1 MAMSSLANVGKVCAR
16 RGMGKM
22 ATRSM
27 ASEPWSYTPAGRNH
41 LFVPGPTNI
50 NDKVLRAMM
59 VQGQNH
65 RDPSSAWMVDGLLK
79 DLKYI
84 FKTASAQPFIF
95 PATGTGAWE
104 SALVNCLSPGDK
116 VLAVRKGTF
125 SHLWIEQSKKF
136 GLDVTVL
143 NVPWGHGADEAE
155 IEKVLKA
162 DVNKEYKAVLLVH
175 NETTCGV
182 TSNVPGVRA
191 AIDNADHPALFFVDG
206 VSSIG
211 ALEFK
216 FDEWK
221 VDVAITGS
229 QKALSLPPGLALTC
243 VSDKAMEARK
253 TSTMPKFFF
262 EYQQMLDMYEK
273 KTFPYT
279 PAIPLLH
286 GLRAALDLYMEEG
299 IDNTIA
305 RHSRFGEGTRKAVEA
320 WGLELLCADPRW
332 NSNSLTVIKVPEG
345 IDSGDIVKTAYCK
358 YNLSI
363 GVGLM
368 EVQGKVFR
376 IGHLG
381 DMNEVSLLGALAG
394 VEMTMIDC
402 GIPIVPGSGV
412 GAAVKYFQETSSVI
426 PTREMPG
433 VK

>member
-125 SHLWIEQSKKF
+125 SHLWIEQSKKL

-155 IEKVLKA
+155 TA
-162 DVNKEYKAVLLVH
+162 A
-175 NETTCGV
+175 
-182 TSNVPGVRA
+182 PGDEGTAAKTRRA
-191 AIDNADHPALFFVDG
+191 ADG
-206 VSSIG
+206 G
-211 ALEFK
+211 ARRNRS
-216 FDEWK
+216 
-221 VDVAITGS
+221 ARPSGRGS
-229 QKALSLPPGLALTC
+229 
-243 VSDKAMEARK
+243 
-253 TSTMPKFFF
+253 
-262 EYQQMLDMYEK
+262 
-273 KTFPYT
+273 PY
-279 PAIPLLH
+279 
-286 GLRAALDLYMEEG
+286 R
-299 IDNTIA
+299 
-305 RHSRFGEGTRKAVEA
+305 RV
-320 WGLELLCADPRW
+320 
-332 NSNSLTVIKVPEG
+332 
-345 IDSGDIVKTAYCK
+345 
-358 YNLSI
+358 
-363 GVGLM
+363 
-368 EVQGKVFR
+368 
-376 IGHLG
+376 
-381 DMNEVSLLGALAG
+381 
-394 VEMTMIDC
+394 
-402 GIPIVPGSGV
+402 
-412 GAAVKYFQETSSVI
+412 
-426 PTREMPG
+426 
-433 VK
+433 